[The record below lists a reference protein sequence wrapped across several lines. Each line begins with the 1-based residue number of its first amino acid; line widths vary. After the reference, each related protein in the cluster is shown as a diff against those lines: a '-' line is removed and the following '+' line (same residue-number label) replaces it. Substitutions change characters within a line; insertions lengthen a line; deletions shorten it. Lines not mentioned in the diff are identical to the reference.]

1 MMINLE
7 KVMTYSEGFLESTAQ
22 DYDMPLEQVEYIAR
36 HVDSS
41 DFYDALEHEL
51 KQRGGNHE

>member
-1 MMINLE
+1 
-7 KVMTYSEGFLESTAQ
+7 MTYSKGFLESTAQ

-51 KQRGGNHE
+51 KQRSGNHE